1 MLPGAA
7 HVAGNPR
14 FARVLI
20 LFGGAAD
27 ASNDFFLGLFWFGDG
42 LLGGLLSALLG
53 DVDLVELFQSLVL
66 ALCSSNRSA
75 RLGFW
80 HRTWWL
86 ALVDQLVGS
95 R

>member
-14 FARVLI
+14 LAGILI
-20 LFGGAAD
+20 LFGGTAD
-27 ASNDFFLGLFWFGDG
+27 TSDDFFLGLFWLGDC

-66 ALCSSNRSA
+66 ALGGSNRSA
-75 RLGFW
+75 RLGF
-80 HRTWWL
+80 
-86 ALVDQLVGS
+86 
-95 R
+95 